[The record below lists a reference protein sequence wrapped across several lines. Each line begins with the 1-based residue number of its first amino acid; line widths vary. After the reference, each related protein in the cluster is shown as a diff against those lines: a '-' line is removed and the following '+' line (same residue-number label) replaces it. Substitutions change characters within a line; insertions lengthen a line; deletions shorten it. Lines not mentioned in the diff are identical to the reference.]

1 MKYVDDV
8 MDYFEKKDGP
18 DIKEFLYKL
27 LGKWKMF
34 AVCGALGILLAY
46 FVSKYSSPKYMM
58 RSTLLVHVDPQETSA
73 KRMFDGY
80 QIQDKANIQNHVEIL
95 KSYTLN
101 RKAMQNLG
109 WNLSWYKKQ
118 LFSTR
123 GMYRN
128 EPFEVEQLE
137 GENLTKLPISII
149 QLDKHKYQ
157 IRVDGK
163 ANYKGNEVEVKFEKI
178 AFFNRAFKNKYF
190 HFRIKK
196 KNRKLDL
203 DENYHIIFNNLDELT
218 LDYMESM
225 TISVAEK
232 KAELIH
238 LRVDDTEPA
247 RGVDYLNELNWV
259 YIQFGLIEKNKKSE
273 STVRF
278 IDSQLDG
285 IVDSLQ
291 LAGQSV
297 TNFRSK
303 NRIVDLGQ
311 EAGVVVAKME
321 DLESQL
327 SKAQM
332 TMDYYENIL
341 RNLGDANQMKQ
352 VVAPSMPGIT
362 DPSLDALVAKLTD
375 LYGKREVLSY
385 SVQAKNPSL
394 VILNKEIQLLQQSLD
409 ENLQS
414 KVANS
419 RIEVQRLAG
428 RMEKVKEQLARMPKN
443 EQKLVSMKRNFDLNN
458 ELYTFLLKKRAE
470 AAIAKASNVSDS
482 QIIDPARL
490 ATIVQIKPKT
500 AINLLIGMFLGI
512 GLPFLIIILKEF
524 FNDNIQSKEELMRK
538 TQLPLLA
545 SIAHNRYS
553 EAVPV
558 FHHPRSAIS
567 ESFRTLRTNLN
578 YVLPERSTKIIGVH
592 STVPEEGKSFTTVNL
607 ASIVAMNNKKVLLIG
622 ADLRK
627 PKVEVA
633 FDLDN
638 KIGLS
643 TYLISH
649 NTRCEII
656 KKTNIKNLFC
666 VTSGPVPPNPAELLE
681 NGRFE
686 RFLLEVKG
694 KYDYIFID
702 NAPLSMVTDGIIT
715 GKHVDANLFILRQGF
730 SHREQIDFINN
741 IASKGTLSNVSLVL
755 NDVSMN
761 GYQSRFGL
769 GSNGNSYYYE
779 DESPGIVR
787 RIWEKV
793 SNN

>member
-1 MKYVDDV
+1 MKYVDEV
-8 MDYFEKKDGP
+8 MDYFDQKDGP
-18 DIKEFLYKL
+18 DVKEFLYRL
-27 LGKWKMF
+27 LSKWKVF

-46 FVSKYSSPKYMM
+46 FISKYSNPVYMM
-58 RSTLLVHVDPQETSA
+58 RSTLLIHVDAGETSA
-73 KRMFDGY
+73 QSMFDGY
-80 QIQDKANIQNHVEIL
+80 KIQDKANIQNHLEIL
-95 KSYTLN
+95 KSYTIN
-101 RKAMQNLG
+101 RKAMRNLA
-109 WNLSWYKKQ
+109 WNQSWYKKQ
-118 LFSTR
+118 LFSNR
-123 GMYRN
+123 GLYRH
-128 EPFEVEQLE
+128 EPFEVQQMD
-137 GENLTKLPISII
+137 GVNITNLPISIVQI
-149 QLDKHKYQ
+149 DDKSYK
-157 IRVDGK
+157 IKVDGK
-163 ANYKGNEVEVKFEKI
+163 ADYKGDEVHVKFEKV
-178 AFFNRAFKNKYF
+178 AFFDQLFKNNYF
-190 HFRIKK
+190 HFILKK
-196 KNRKLDL
+196 KEEGIDKN
-203 DENYHIIFNNLDELT
+203 ENYFFVFNNLDALT
-218 LDYMESM
+218 LAYMESM

-238 LRVDDTEPA
+238 LRIDNSEPE

-278 IDSQLDG
+278 IDSQLEG

-291 LAGQSV
+291 MAGQSFS
-297 TNFRSK
+297 NFRSK

-311 EAGVVVAKME
+311 EAGVIVAKVE

-327 SKAQM
+327 SKAQI
-332 TMDYYENIL
+332 TLDYYKNLL
-341 RNLGDANQMKQ
+341 RNLGDVNQMKQ
-352 VVAPSMPGIT
+352 VIAPSITGVT

-385 SVQAKNPSL
+385 SVQEKNPSL
-394 VILNKEIQLLQQSLD
+394 VILNKEIRLIQQSLE

-414 KVANS
+414 LVANS
-419 RIEVQRLAG
+419 RIEVQSLSA
-428 RMEKVKEQLARMPKN
+428 RMETVREQLARMPKH

-490 ATIVQIKPKT
+490 ATIVKIKPKT

-524 FNDNIQSKEELMRK
+524 FNDNIQNKEEIMKK
-538 TQLPLLA
+538 TQLPILGT
-545 SIAHNRYS
+545 IAHNKYN

-558 FHHPRSAIS
+558 FYHPRSAIS
-567 ESFRTLRTNLN
+567 ESFRTLRTNLT
-578 YVLPERSTKIIGVH
+578 YVLPNNPTKIIGIH
-592 STVPEEGKSFTTVNL
+592 STIPEEGKSFAAVNL
-607 ASIVAMNNKKVLLIG
+607 AAIVAMNNKKVLLIG

-627 PKVEVA
+627 PKIEIA

-638 KIGLS
+638 ALGLS

-649 NTRCEII
+649 SKCSEII
-656 KKTNIKNLFC
+656 QKTHIKNLHC

-686 RFLLEVKG
+686 QLLCEVEG

-715 GKHVDANLFILRQGF
+715 GKFTDANLFVLRKGF
-730 SHREQIDFINN
+730 SHREQISFVNQL
-741 IASKGTLSNVSLVL
+741 AVKGTLSNVSLVL
-755 NDVSMN
+755 NDVTMN
-761 GYQSRFGL
+761 GYQGKSSRNTSG
-769 GSNGNSYYYE
+769 NGYYYE
-779 DESPGIVR
+779 DSSPGIVR
-787 RIWEKV
+787 RLWEKV
-793 SNN
+793 SSN

>member
-18 DIKEFLYKL
+18 DVKEFLYRL
-27 LGKWKMF
+27 LSQWKVF

-46 FVSKYSSPKYMM
+46 FISKYSNPVYMM
-58 RSTLLVHVDPQETSA
+58 RSSLLIHVDAEETSA
-73 KRMFDGY
+73 KSMFDGY
-80 QIQDKANIQNHVEIL
+80 KIQDKANIQNHVEIL

-101 RKAMQNLG
+101 RKAMENLA
-109 WNLSWYKKQ
+109 WNHSWFKKQ
-118 LFSTR
+118 LFSSK

-128 EPFEVEQLE
+128 EPFELVQLE
-137 GENLTKLPISII
+137 GRNLTKLPISIV
-149 QLDKHKYQ
+149 Q
-157 IRVDGK
+157 IDDHSYRISVDGK
-163 ANYKGNEVEVKFEKI
+163 AEYKGEEIDLKFEKI
-178 AFFNRAFKNKYF
+178 AFFDRPFKNKYF
-190 HFRIKK
+190 HFLVKK
-196 KNRKLDL
+196 KQRKKNL
-203 DENYHIIFNNLDELT
+203 DENYYFVFNNLDQLT
-218 LDYMESM
+218 LAYMESM

-238 LRVDDTEPA
+238 LRVDNSEPS

-273 STVRF
+273 RTVRF

-291 LAGQSV
+291 MAGQSV
-297 TNFRSK
+297 TNFRSR

-321 DLESQL
+321 ELESQL
-327 SKAQM
+327 SKAQI
-332 TMDYYENIL
+332 TLDYYKNL
-341 RNLGDANQMKQ
+341 SQNLGDANQMKQ
-352 VVAPSMPGIT
+352 VVAPSISGIT
-362 DPSLDALVAKLTD
+362 DPSLDALVSKLTD

-394 VILNKEIQLLQQSLD
+394 VILNKEIQLMQQSLE

-414 KVANS
+414 MVANS
-419 RIEVQRLAG
+419 RIEVQSLSG
-428 RMEKVKEQLARMPKN
+428 RMEKVKGQLARMPKN

-490 ATIVQIKPKT
+490 ATIVKIKPKT

-524 FNDNIQSKEELMRK
+524 FNDNIQSKEELMKK
-538 TQLPLLA
+538 TQLPIMGSL
-545 SIAHNRYS
+545 AHNNYN

-558 FHHPRSAIS
+558 FSHPRSAIS

-578 YVLPERSTKIIGVH
+578 YVLPDNPTKIIGIH

-607 ASIVAMNNKKVLLIG
+607 ATIVAMNNKKVLLIG

-627 PKVEVA
+627 PKVDIA
-633 FDLDN
+633 FDLNN

-643 TYLISH
+643 TYLINHS
-649 NTRCEII
+649 TRCEII
-656 KKTNIKNLFC
+656 QKTPINNLFC

-715 GKHVDANLFILRQGF
+715 GKYVDANLFVFRQGF
-730 SHREQIDFINN
+730 SHRDQIDFVNQ
-741 IASKGTLSNVSLVL
+741 IAAKKTLSNVSLVL
-755 NDVSMN
+755 NDVAVN
-761 GYQSRFGL
+761 GTYGKFGT
-769 GSNGNSYYYE
+769 GANGNGYYYE
-779 DESPGIVR
+779 DESPGVVKR
-787 RIWEKV
+787 LWEKV
-793 SNN
+793 SSN